1 MGNKII
7 KKLICTVI
15 VSILLTQ
22 LFQYTVYADSSFVN
36 KSSKDEITILIDPGH
51 GGMDGGAETKDG
63 IIEKD
68 INLKISMK
76 LRDRLKKQG
85 YKVFM
90 TRNTDKGLYGSEG
103 KIRKKKI
110 EDLNNRVKLKKDT
123 HCDMF
128 VSIHLNM
135 FPQSKYYGAQVWYSK
150 NDESKKLARIVQNNL
165 IQDLDRNNNRR
176 EKAASNLYKILRE
189 NDTMPS
195 IIVECGFLSNYEEKQ
210 KLISDSYQEK
220 IAASLSKSINEYYEN
235 LNK

>member
-1 MGNKII
+1 M

>member
-1 MGNKII
+1 MGNKIM

-220 IAASLSKSINEYYEN
+220 IAVSLSKSINEYYEN

>member
-51 GGMDGGAETKDG
+51 GGMDGGAKTKDG

-220 IAASLSKSINEYYEN
+220 IAVSLSKSINEYYEN

>member
-1 MGNKII
+1 MGNKIM

>member
-1 MGNKII
+1 M

-51 GGMDGGAETKDG
+51 GGMDGGAKTKDG

>member
-51 GGMDGGAETKDG
+51 GGMDGGAKTKDG

>member
-1 MGNKII
+1 M

-220 IAASLSKSINEYYEN
+220 IAVSLSKSINEYYEN